1 MAQYS
6 LEDDFYGFLS
16 EHRSLP
22 EQLQEVAD
30 SNKETFFVDLDEI
43 RSASSRLFVEIHK
56 GFAHKY
62 DLLNGIFKSY
72 SLKSIEKPL
81 ELGFKNSGNR
91 LKMRELRSGM
101 LGDLVSFS
109 GTVTRTTQVRPELH
123 TGVFVCRDCKSV
135 IRGVRQ
141 EHKYTEPLFCPNHL
155 CTNRK
160 RFEIDLSE
168 SQFSNWQR
176 VHVQESTDEVP
187 NGCLPRSIDL
197 IVRNELCEQ
206 IKPGAAHTFTG
217 HLAVV
222 PDAVQVKLPSQKSV
236 AAADGV
242 ADEKQRRSAN
252 SKELSYRL
260 CFFCIYADIYVEND
274 EFTNDELAVVRRMLS
289 TPDLYN
295 KLSESLFPTIHGHS
309 NIKSAIL
316 LMLVG
321 GVSKTRDIRLRG
333 DINVLLVGDP
343 GTAKSQFLKQTSA
356 LNPRSIY
363 TSGKSSSAAGLTAAV
378 VKDGETG
385 EFTIEA
391 GALMLSDLGVCCID
405 EFDKMSYK
413 DQVSIH
419 EAMEQQTITISKAG
433 INATLN
439 SRTSI
444 LAAANPIRGR
454 YDKRKTLRQNVNLSA
469 PIMSRFD
476 LYFVLIDEP
485 EPENDRSISRHILQ
499 NHLAY
504 NSAEGQDGAGGP
516 SASLS
521 APASG
526 PFSVEEVKLFIRY
539 VKDRVPVLTEESK
552 RELVGKYVL
561 LRQDSLVNT
570 SNYRMTVR
578 HLESLIRLSEALAKI
593 HNDGE
598 VSPQYILEAF
608 RLLKSSLVE
617 IKSEDVLLTAV
628 DSLESYSL
636 PGKDLAKITN
646 SLIYLLKSG
655 ANTGRADLVA
665 KYLLL
670 VEESLGTI
678 AMYENEKLKC
688 EKVVEFLIGHEGVLF
703 EVDGVVHIHPNY
715 DY

>member
-1 MAQYS
+1 MQYS
-6 LEDDFYGFLS
+6 LEDDFYNFLNES
-16 EHRSLP
+16 RGLP
-22 EQLQEVAD
+22 ERLQEVAD
-30 SNKETFFVDLDEI
+30 ANKETFFIDLDDV
-43 RSASSRLFVEIHK
+43 RDASSQLFTEIHK
-56 GFAHKY
+56 DFIHKHE
-62 DLLNGIFKSY
+62 LLNGIFKSY
-72 SLKSIEKPL
+72 CLKNIERPL
-81 ELGFKNSGNR
+81 EVGFKNSGNR
-91 LKMRELRSGM
+91 LKIRELRSDV

-123 TGVFVCRDCKSV
+123 AGVFICRDCKSV
-135 IRGVRQ
+135 IRDVRQ
-141 EHKYTEPLFCPNHL
+141 EYKYTEPLFCPNHL
-155 CTNRK
+155 CTNRR
-160 RFEIDLSE
+160 RFEVDLSE

-176 VHVQESTDEVP
+176 IHVQENTEEVP
-187 NGCLPRSIDL
+187 NGCLPRSIDVV
-197 IVRNELCEQ
+197 VRNELCEQ
-206 IKPGAAHTFTG
+206 IKPGASHIFTG
-217 HLAVV
+217 YLVVV

-236 AAADGV
+236 VAADGV
-242 ADEKQRRSAN
+242 ADEKQKRSTG
-252 SKELSYRL
+252 SKEMSYKL
-260 CFFCIYADIYVEND
+260 CFFCIYADIYIEND
-274 EFTNDELAVVRRMLS
+274 GFTNDELAVVRRMLS

-321 GVSKTRDIRLRG
+321 GVSKTKDIRLRG
-333 DINVLLVGDP
+333 DINILLVGDP

-405 EFDKMSYK
+405 EFDKMTYK

-476 LYFVLIDEP
+476 LYFVLIDDP
-485 EPENDRSISRHILQ
+485 EPENDRNISRHILQ
-499 NHLAY
+499 NHLVY
-504 NSAEGQDGAGGP
+504 NGSDRFGSGHSPDT
-516 SASLS
+516 SLS
-521 APASG
+521 SSVLR

-539 VKDRVPVLTEESK
+539 VKDKMPVLTAESK
-552 RELVGKYVL
+552 KELIDKYVL

-570 SNYRMTVR
+570 NNYRMTVR

-593 HNDGE
+593 HNESE

-617 IKSEDVLLTAV
+617 IKSEDVVLTAV

-646 SLIYLLKSG
+646 TLIYLLKSG
-655 ANTGRADLVA
+655 TNIGKDELVSR
-665 KYLLL
+665 YLLL

-678 AMYENEKLKC
+678 AVYENEKLKC
-688 EKVVEFLIGHEGVLF
+688 EKVIDFLIGHEGVLF
-703 EVDGVVHIHPNY
+703 EMDGVVHIHPNY